1 MKKDSHPAYQ
11 EVLFVDS
18 ATGFKFVC
26 GSTQKSDRF
35 EMFNGK
41 NLPVVALSISS
52 SSHPLYVGGKQ
63 IIDAEGR
70 VDRFTRRYQ
79 QAAQKKPVV
88 EAEAVAVAAEE
99 PAKTAAAKAAPAKAK
114 APKKK

>member
-1 MKKDSHPAYQ
+1 MKKNSHPEYQ

-26 GSTQKSDRF
+26 GTTQKSEKF
-35 EMFNGK
+35 ETLNGVK
-41 NLPVVALSISS
+41 YPVVDLAISS
-52 SSHPLYVGGKQ
+52 SSHPFFVGGKQ

-79 QAAQKKPVV
+79 EAAARNKAVVKEEPVV
-88 EAEAVAVAAEE
+88 ESAAV
-99 PAKTAAAKAAPAKAK
+99 TS
-114 APKKK
+114 KKKK